1 MSQRVI
7 ITIEEEQEES
17 SNAGP
22 LAVLVITSLITL
34 AWALGWL

>member
-7 ITIEEEQEES
+7 ITIVEEEEES

-22 LAVLVITSLITL
+22 LAVLVVLSIITL